1 MDENREEELRRLKA
15 RLAELEAEGIE
26 AKPAPDMAAAER
38 RSRLRNT
45 GVIFASFFGVMIL
58 LAAASQCS
66 DPDVEPPSN
75 PLSAEEE
82 VTSAVEAAEA
92 AVANMASTEP
102 PAPVSDWRY
111 RDTRDAMTDRMTRTA
126 CTTST
131 NRALLSW
138 PYKPVTADLCIRQSP
153 AHGLDVY
160 VALNGDGQIICRSYR
175 NCTIRI
181 RFGEGAQQ
189 SFSAVDAADGSSNI
203 VFVTN
208 APRFVSAAQS
218 ADTIKVQLTF
228 YEAGDQVLEFD
239 TANLEWPRPA
249 VD

>member
-15 RLAELEAEGIE
+15 RLAELEAEGTE
-26 AKPAPDMAAAER
+26 AKQSPDKAAADR

-45 GVIFASFFGVMIL
+45 GVIFVGFIGVMIL

-66 DPDVEPPSN
+66 NTDVEPPSS
-75 PLSAEEE
+75 LATVEEE
-82 VTSAVEAAEA
+82 VAVVVAESAAAD
-92 AVANMASTEP
+92 VAPAEP
-102 PAPVSDWRY
+102 PPPASDWTY
-111 RDTRDAMTDRMTRTA
+111 RDRRDAMTDRLTRYA

-131 NRALLSW
+131 NRARLTW
-138 PYKPVTADLCIRQSP
+138 PYSPVTAELCIRQSP
-153 AHGLDVY
+153 TYGLDVY

-189 SFSAVDAADGSSNI
+189 SFSAGDAADGSSNI

-208 APRFVSAAQS
+208 AQRFVASAQS
-218 ADTIKVQLTF
+218 VDTIKVQLTF